1 MVADGCSAKAIRQ
14 GPPRARRMGHADAK
28 TTEIYSHYA
37 PDPSG
42 GTAFAERAFGSDV
55 DSRETVLTRDIT
67 L

>member
-1 MVADGCSAKAIRQ
+1 
-14 GPPRARRMGHADAK
+14 MGHADAK